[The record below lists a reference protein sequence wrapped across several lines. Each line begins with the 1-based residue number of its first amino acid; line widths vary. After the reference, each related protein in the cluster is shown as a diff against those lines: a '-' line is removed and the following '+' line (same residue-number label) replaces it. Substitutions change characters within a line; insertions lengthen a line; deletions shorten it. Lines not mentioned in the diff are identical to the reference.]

1 MKPAFYINF
10 FLHFLLNNFPLKFLY
25 FIFGTLFSNM
35 LFVIHTAVCTVI
47 KLQLLGSI
55 AVLIILKAKID
66 VDERNLID
74 LAAIQ
79 CQLRTD
85 VYSEWLSNLISV
97 V

>member
-1 MKPAFYINF
+1 
-10 FLHFLLNNFPLKFLY
+10 
-25 FIFGTLFSNM
+25 M
-35 LFVIHTAVCTVI
+35 LFVIHVAVCTVI

-66 VDERNLID
+66 LDERNLID
-74 LAAIQ
+74 LATIQ
-79 CQLRTD
+79 CQLTTD